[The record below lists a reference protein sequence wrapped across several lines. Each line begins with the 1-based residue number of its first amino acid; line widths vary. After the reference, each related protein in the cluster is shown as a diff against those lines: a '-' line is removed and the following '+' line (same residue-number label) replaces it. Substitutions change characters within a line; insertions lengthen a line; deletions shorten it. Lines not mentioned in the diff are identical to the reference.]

1 MVLVSADW
9 LYSNLNDPKLIV
21 LDASLANP
29 VAKNTDD
36 TIDVIP
42 NAVFFDLEQRFSDLD
57 SDLPHTMVSESKF
70 NQEARLLGIDHES
83 TVVIYDNKGVYS
95 SARVWWMFRS
105 MGFENVF
112 VLDGGLIEW
121 KNCGFRTITQHRNA
135 EKTGNFSGISK
146 SGYFVSRSDVEFL
159 IAQKTAQVLDLRH
172 PNRFNGL
179 EDEPRKGL
187 VRGNIPTSINMH
199 FAEFTNGARMKS
211 PGELTALLGD
221 FPKDTNLI
229 FSCGSG
235 VTACIGALA
244 ATIAGYASV
253 SVYDGSW
260 SEWGKNPNS
269 K

>member
-1 MVLVSADW
+1 MALVSADW
-9 LYSNLNDPKLIV
+9 LYNNLDDPKLIV

-29 VAKNTDD
+29 VAKNIDY

-42 NAVFFDLEQRFSDLD
+42 NAVFFDLERRFSDLD
-57 SDLPHTMVSESKF
+57 SDLPHMMISESKF
-70 NQEARLLGIDHES
+70 NREAQLLGIDNDN

-105 MGFENVF
+105 MGFDAY
-112 VLDGGLIEW
+112 VLDGGLVEW
-121 KNCGFRTITQHRNA
+121 KKCGFPTVALHLKA
-135 EKTGNFSGISK
+135 EKAGDFLATSK
-146 SGYFVSRSDVEFL
+146 SGYFVSKKEVEHA
-159 IAQKTAQVLDLRH
+159 IAQKSAQVFDLRH
-172 PNRFNGL
+172 PNRFNAL

-187 VRGNIPTSINMH
+187 LRGNIPTSINMH

-211 PGELTALLGD
+211 REDLTALLAD

-244 ATIAGYASV
+244 ATVVGYFSV

-260 SEWGKNPNS
+260 SEWGIPKQFES
-269 K
+269 